1 MAVSAALAG
10 PCDAVG
16 PVDTCGRWGARAS
29 SEERVRRIVRAAK
42 NGDREAMRELYVSH
56 AARVH
61 ACVARIVWDEHEA
74 EDVTQQVFAK
84 LLTELGRYEPGEA
97 PFGAW
102 VVRVAR
108 NAAVDHVR
116 RARPVPCE
124 EVREPDARVDDSA
137 DEARTSLQTALA
149 TLPAAQRDVLLLT
162 HLVGLS
168 PVEIAA
174 HLGRSVRSVH
184 GLHYRGRA
192 AARTAMEGLWA

>member
-1 MAVSAALAG
+1 
-10 PCDAVG
+10 
-16 PVDTCGRWGARAS
+16 
-29 SEERVRRIVRAAK
+29 VRAAK
-42 NGDREAMRELYVSH
+42 NGDREAMRDLYVRH
-56 AARVH
+56 AARVR
-61 ACVARIVWDEHEA
+61 ACVARIIWDEHEV

-84 LLTELGRYEPGEA
+84 LLTELGRYEPREA

-102 VVRVAR
+102 VLRVAR
-108 NAAVDHVR
+108 NVAVDHVR

-124 EVREPDARVDDSA
+124 EVHEPNARVDDSA

-149 TLPAAQRDVLLLT
+149 SLPAAQRDVLLLT

-192 AARTAMEGLWA
+192 AARTAMEGLRT